1 MSWRELAPKSLR
13 TRLALGVVAGVL
25 LVLSGSFVVLH
36 LVIRNELY
44 QHLDEDMAT
53 QMRAVAEYAAANPGR
68 EGVTEYMPQFRTRAH
83 QDFFQVWDG
92 NGRTLARSDSSAGR
106 DLPRLAAT
114 VSLPTYHDLTLP
126 DGHLGRAVSQSFEL
140 PAGDPRGF
148 LTVVVAEETENLDRL
163 ESRIHYLLLA
173 IAAAAAIAMLLITQ
187 YAVLRGLRPVGQFA
201 RSLES
206 VNPEDPKAR
215 LETGPLPSELRPVAA
230 SFSHLLDRLL
240 DALAREKR
248 YARNVAHEL
257 RNPLA
262 EMRLLADVGS
272 TSGDADACHAA
283 IRDVGAAAAEMEQTV
298 EALMAL
304 TRYEAGL
311 ESPQPEPVD
320 LCAELRRQAR
330 ELSVAAEKRTLTL
343 ALDVPGEVWVY
354 TDSALAHRLFA
365 NLLGNAVAHSPRG
378 STVHVTLDPEG
389 IVSVANPAPHL
400 QAADVP
406 RLGERFYQIG
416 SGDKGSH
423 AGLGLS
429 LAQAI
434 ARVLGLSLQLSLRDD
449 GCLVASLRGFRPL
462 ARSVAEA
469 ADGSRPG

>member
-1 MSWRELAPKSLR
+1 
-13 TRLALGVVAGVL
+13 
-25 LVLSGSFVVLH
+25 
-36 LVIRNELY
+36 
-44 QHLDEDMAT
+44 
-53 QMRAVAEYAAANPGR
+53 
-68 EGVTEYMPQFRTRAH
+68 
-83 QDFFQVWDG
+83 
-92 NGRTLARSDSSAGR
+92 
-106 DLPRLAAT
+106 
-114 VSLPTYHDLTLP
+114 
-126 DGHLGRAVSQSFEL
+126 
-140 PAGDPRGF
+140 
-148 LTVVVAEETENLDRL
+148 
-163 ESRIHYLLLA
+163 
-173 IAAAAAIAMLLITQ
+173 
-187 YAVLRGLRPVGQFA
+187 
-201 RSLES
+201 
-206 VNPEDPKAR
+206 
-215 LETGPLPSELRPVAA
+215 
-230 SFSHLLDRLL
+230 
-240 DALAREKR
+240 
-248 YARNVAHEL
+248 
-257 RNPLA
+257 
-262 EMRLLADVGS
+262 
-272 TSGDADACHAA
+272 
-283 IRDVGAAAAEMEQTV
+283 
-298 EALMAL
+298 MAL

-343 ALDVPGEVWVY
+343 ALDGPGEVWVY

-389 IVSVANPAPHL
+389 IVTVANPAPHL
-400 QAADVP
+400 HAADVP

-434 ARVLGLSLQLSLRDD
+434 AKVLGLSLRLALRDD

>member
-1 MSWRELAPKSLR
+1 
-13 TRLALGVVAGVL
+13 
-25 LVLSGSFVVLH
+25 
-36 LVIRNELY
+36 
-44 QHLDEDMAT
+44 
-53 QMRAVAEYAAANPGR
+53 
-68 EGVTEYMPQFRTRAH
+68 MPQFRTRAH

-114 VSLPTYHDLTLP
+114 VGLPTYYDLTLP
-126 DGHLGRAVSQSFEL
+126 DGHFGRAVSQSFAL

-148 LTVVVAEETENLDRL
+148 LTVVVAEETENLGRL

-173 IAAAAAIAMLLITQ
+173 IAGAAALAMLLIAQ
-187 YAVLRGLRPVGQFA
+187 YAVLRGLRPVGRFA
-201 RSLES
+201 RSLET
-206 VNPEDPKAR
+206 VDPEDPKAR

-230 SFSHLLDRLL
+230 SFSRLLDRLL

-272 TSGDADACHAA
+272 TSPDRDACHAA
-283 IRDVGAAAAEMEQTV
+283 IRDIGAAAAEMEQIV

-320 LCAELRRQAR
+320 LVAELRRQVR
-330 ELSVAAEKRTLTL
+330 ELGVAAEKRALSV

-365 NLLGNAVAHSPRG
+365 NLLGNAVGHSPRG
-378 STVHVTLDPEG
+378 STVQVTLDPKG
-389 IVSVANPAPHL
+389 IVTVANPAPHL

-434 ARVLGLSLQLSLRDD
+434 ARVLGLSLQLALRDD
-449 GCLVASLRGFRPL
+449 GCLVASLRGFQPL

>member
-1 MSWRELAPKSLR
+1 MSWRDLAPKSLKA
-13 TRLALGVVAGVL
+13 RLALGVVAGVL
-25 LVLSGSFVVLH
+25 LVLSSSFVVLH
-36 LVIRNELY
+36 LVIRDELY

-106 DLPRLAAT
+106 DLPKLAAA
-114 VSLPTYHDLTLP
+114 VGLPTYYDLALP

-140 PAGDPRGF
+140 AAADPRRF

-163 ESRIHYLLLA
+163 ENRIHYLLLA
-173 IAAAAAIAMLLITQ
+173 IAGAAALAMLLITQ
-187 YAVLRGLRPVGQFA
+187 YAVLRGLKPVGRFA

-206 VNPEDPKAR
+206 VDPEDPKAR

-230 SFSHLLDRLL
+230 SFSRLLDRLL

-262 EMRLLADVGS
+262 EMRLLADVGC
-272 TSGDADACHAA
+272 TSRDPDACHAA
-283 IRDVGAAAAEMEQTV
+283 IRDIGAAAAEMEQTV

-311 ESPQPEPVD
+311 ESPQPEPVN

-330 ELSVAAEKRTLTL
+330 ELSVAAEKRALAI

-389 IVSVANPAPHL
+389 IVAVANPAPHL
-400 QAADVP
+400 KAADVP

-416 SGDKGSH
+416 SGEKGSH

-434 ARVLGLSLQLSLRDD
+434 ARVLGLSLRLALRDD

-462 ARSVAEA
+462 ARSVAES
-469 ADGSRPG
+469 ADGPGPG

>member
-1 MSWRELAPKSLR
+1 MSWRDLAPKSLKA
-13 TRLALGVVAGVL
+13 RLALGVVAGVL
-25 LVLSGSFVVLH
+25 LVLSSSFVVLH
-36 LVIRNELY
+36 LVIRDELY
-44 QHLDEDMAT
+44 RHLDEDMAT

-114 VSLPTYHDLTLP
+114 VGLPTYYDLALP
-126 DGHLGRAVSQSFEL
+126 DGHLGRAVSQSFKL

-173 IAAAAAIAMLLITQ
+173 IAGAAALAMLLITRF
-187 YAVLRGLRPVGQFA
+187 AVLRGLQPVGRFA

-230 SFSHLLDRLL
+230 SFSRLLDRLL

-272 TSGDADACHAA
+272 TSRDTDACHAA
-283 IRDVGAAAAEMEQTV
+283 IRDIGAAAAEMEQTV
-298 EALMAL
+298 ESLMAL
-304 TRYEAGL
+304 TRYESGL

-320 LCAELRRQAR
+320 LCAELRGQTR
-330 ELSVAAEKRTLTL
+330 ELTVAAEKRALTL

-354 TDSALAHRLFA
+354 TDSALVHRLFA

-378 STVHVTLDPEG
+378 STVHVAVDPEG
-389 IVSVANPAPHL
+389 IVTVANPAPHL
-400 QAADVP
+400 RAVDVP

-416 SGDKGSH
+416 SGDRGSH

-434 ARVLGLSLQLSLRDD
+434 AKVLGLSLRLALRDD
-449 GCLVASLRGFRPL
+449 GCLVVSMRGFRPL